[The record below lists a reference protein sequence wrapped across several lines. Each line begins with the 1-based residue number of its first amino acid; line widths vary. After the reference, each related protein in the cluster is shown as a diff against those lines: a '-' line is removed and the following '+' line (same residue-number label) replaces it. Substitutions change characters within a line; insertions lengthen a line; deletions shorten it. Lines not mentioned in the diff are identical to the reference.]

1 MVMDYP
7 REGNQ
12 GYESQGANGLICA
25 VGPAGPVGRLL
36 HMRLHVFLLILLQ
49 CLLASF
55 AYGAKSYPR
64 VQVADPYIELHTGPG
79 RGYPIFFV
87 VDRGDWVE
95 ILKRRTDSW
104 FKVRTGSGKEGWVR
118 RRQMEQ
124 TLTVTGEATHFV
136 DSGSGDFAERRWEVG
151 AMGGRFKGNDVMTV
165 YGGFAFTPNLSAELA
180 GSKIFGDFSDADMA
194 TVSIVAQPFPN
205 WRVSPFFSLGTG
217 VIHTDPKTT
226 LVQEDDRTDQVGNVG
241 IGFRTYLLRRFV
253 FRAQYKYYVIFQSKD
268 ENQEINEW
276 KAGFTVFF

>member
-1 MVMDYP
+1 M
-7 REGNQ
+7 
-12 GYESQGANGLICA
+12 
-25 VGPAGPVGRLL
+25 
-36 HMRLHVFLLILLQ
+36 
-49 CLLASF
+49 
-55 AYGAKSYPR
+55 R
-64 VQVADPYIELHTGPG
+64 VQVVDPYIELHTGPG

-104 FKVRTGSGKEGWVR
+104 FKVRTTSGKEGWVR
-118 RRQMEQ
+118 RSQMEQ
-124 TLTVTGEATHFV
+124 TLTVTGEATQFV
-136 DSGSGDFAERRWEVG
+136 DPEWGDFAARRWELG

-165 YGGFAFTPNLSAELA
+165 YAGFAFTPNLSAELA

-194 TVSIVAQPFPN
+194 TVSIVAQPFPK

-253 FRAQYKYYVIFQSKD
+253 FRAQYKHYVIFQSKD